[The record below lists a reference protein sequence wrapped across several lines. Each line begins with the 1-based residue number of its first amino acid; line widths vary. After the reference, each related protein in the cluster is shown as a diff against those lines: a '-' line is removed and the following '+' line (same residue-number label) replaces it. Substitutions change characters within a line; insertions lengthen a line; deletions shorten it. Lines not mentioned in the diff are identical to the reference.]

1 MKKLMIATVAAATVG
16 GAFAAPL
23 VYDYKATVKHTYAK
37 EYAAKDLYLKTQ
49 KSSTLKGYLI
59 QDYDAEIQRAGN
71 ATITKDDVQPANRC
85 FLVVKNGS
93 AEKDYRF
100 VRIVPGIIEAEWY
113 TAKALSTGTTIGKT
127 YKGSLNAQ
135 GYLYLGGEMVS
146 TLVGQTFV
154 AGTATDTELTSD
166 VANYTSAAQMRNFVN
181 SLQTSKALTIGI
193 DDYFFTSCYLFGQYN
208 QPDWNFDASCGC
220 ASTWKYRWFFGD
232 AWMNGA
238 GFGKASYNSKMTA
251 CCGRGTKTGGLTID
265 SLSGN
270 LKAGLYLCSVSGS
283 DILHT
288 SNGTSYWE
296 DQLWVDGVTDATCTR
311 TTDLHKYAKD
321 TWADGNLDLA
331 TTDVGYG
338 TWSIKRN
345 TKLAANAV
353 TGSDVADQVVAS
365 TCQAAVYGYI
375 KAAALALDKNVTLF
389 GSPLSGAMINNEFHN
404 AYLTK

>member
-1 MKKLMIATVAAATVG
+1 MKKLMIAAVAAATVG

-59 QDYDAEIQRAGN
+59 QDYDAEIYTAGN
-71 ATITKDDVQPANRC
+71 AVITKGDVQPANRC

-113 TAKALSTGTTIGKT
+113 TAKALATGAVIGKS

-146 TLVGQTFV
+146 AFVGSKFTSGNATANEIGWDDEQRAFV
-154 AGTATDTELTSD
+154 D
-166 VANYTSAAQMRNFVN
+166 
-181 SLQTSKALTIGI
+181 SLQTTTALTIGI

-208 QPDWNFDASCGC
+208 QPDWDYLTSDTC
-220 ASTWKYRWFFGD
+220 ATTWKYRWFFGD

-251 CCGRGTKTGGLTID
+251 CCGRGSVTGGLTLD

-288 SNGTSYWE
+288 TAPYWE
-296 DQLWVDGVTDATCTR
+296 DQLWVEGASDPQACH
-311 TTDLHKYAKD
+311 LYKKD

-345 TKLAANAV
+345 TKLAAKA
-353 TGSDVADQVVAS
+353 VVAADEAD
-365 TCQAAVYGYI
+365 TIVATDCQAAVYGYI
-375 KAAALALDKNVTLF
+375 KAAALALDKNVVLF
-389 GSPLSGAMINNEFHN
+389 GSPISGAMINLEFHD
-404 AYLTK
+404 AYLKK

>member
-23 VYDYKATVKHTYAK
+23 VYDYKATVKHTYLK

-59 QDYDAEIQRAGN
+59 QDNDAEIQKAGS
-71 ATITKDDVQPANRC
+71 ATITSQDVQPANRC

-93 AEKDYRF
+93 AEKNYRF

-113 TAKALSTGTTIGKT
+113 TTKKLNSGTVIGKN
-127 YKGSLNAQ
+127 YKGTLDAQ
-135 GYLYLGGEMVS
+135 GYLYLGGEITS
-146 TLVGQTFV
+146 TLVGGTFTS
-154 AGTATDTELTSD
+154 GTATDTEILAD
-166 VANYTSAAQMRNFVN
+166 CPAYAQRKFVA
-181 SLQTSKALTIGI
+181 SLQSPGSTPAFGI
-193 DDYFFTSCYLFGQYN
+193 DDYFFTSCYLFGQFN
-208 QPDWNFDASCGC
+208 QPDWSFATDTASNIQ
-220 ASTWKYRWFFGD
+220 YRWFFAD

-238 GFGKASYNSKMTA
+238 GFGKASYNSKISA
-251 CCGRGTKTGGLTID
+251 CCGRGSLSGGLAIN

-288 SNGTSYWE
+288 VVAYWE
-296 DQLWVDGVTDATCTR
+296 DQLWVAYGNNGVSNV
-311 TTDLHKYAKD
+311 KD

-338 TWSIKRN
+338 TWSIKLN
-345 TKLAANAV
+345 TKLASKAV
-353 TGSDVADQVVAS
+353 DATDVADGVAVG
-365 TCQAAVYGYI
+365 TCGAAVYGYI

-389 GSPLSGAMINNEFHN
+389 GSPIAGAMINNEFHEN
-404 AYLTK
+404 YLKK